1 MTKFNLIQGLK
12 ISLVDSLNSLYDE
25 IINEKIMIEF
35 SVDSQIFIDYLNPIE
50 NELIGGRVLK
60 VDKDGVEIFDYANDN
75 ILVIP
80 FDLLTIDNK
89 FIVMEY
95 ITKI

>member
-1 MTKFNLIQGLK
+1 MRFQG
-12 ISLVDSLNSLYDE
+12 
-25 IINEKIMIEF
+25 
-35 SVDSQIFIDYLNPIE
+35 
-50 NELIGGRVLK
+50 K

-95 ITKI
+95 IKKI